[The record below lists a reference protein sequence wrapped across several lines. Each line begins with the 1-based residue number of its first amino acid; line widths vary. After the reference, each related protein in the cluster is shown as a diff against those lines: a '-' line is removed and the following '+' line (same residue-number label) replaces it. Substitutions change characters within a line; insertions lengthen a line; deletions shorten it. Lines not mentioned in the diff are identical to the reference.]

1 MEEVS
6 SEKKPA
12 RRFIRRDFAWSAVQ
26 RVTHDGMSQ
35 RRQMGADLMR
45 SARLD
50 PHFQKRELA
59 IDAVNLFEHLPV
71 CNGFPA
77 IAAAGCHAGSP
88 YQIAADW
95 GGFRPLFLNPFAMPH
110 AQLRCP

>member
-35 RRQMGADLMR
+35 RRQMGADLVR

-77 IAAAGCHAGSP
+77 IAAAGCHAGVP
-88 YQIAADW
+88 FPKPAY
-95 GGFRPLFLNPFAMPH
+95 GGVGLPFLLTYCALH
-110 AQLRCP
+110 ERDVG

>member
-59 IDAVNLFEHLPV
+59 IDAVNLFQHLTV

-77 IAAAGCHAGSP
+77 IAAAGFPVVASSPKPAGRIVDS
-88 YQIAADW
+88 
-95 GGFRPLFLNPFAMPH
+95 LFLPDDLSMRAG
-110 AQLRCP
+110 